1 MFEDLITEDKALHGA
16 VDIVY
21 QTIND
26 VQQEVDDL
34 IDASAAN
41 VASTPAVDLDSAS
54 TSEQP
59 EGSGATSGSR
69 SAASED

>member
-1 MFEDLITEDKALHGA
+1 MQETANGSANTIDEMFEDLITEDKTLHGA

-34 IDASAAN
+34 IDASATN
-41 VASTPAVDLDSAS
+41 VPSTPAADLDSAS
-54 TSEQP
+54 TS
-59 EGSGATSGSR
+59 
-69 SAASED
+69 